1 MKRYLILG
9 IALGIFGGL
18 RAQPIDLPAPQK
30 TGGLPVMEALA
41 KRATGRSFD
50 AARELSP
57 QQLANLCWAA
67 FGVNR
72 PDGRRTAPSASN
84 KQENEI
90 YLLLRQGAYVYDAA
104 QHRLQPVVA
113 EDLRG
118 LARSPAP
125 VVIVYIADLAKR
137 DSGTPE
143 AKKQVACIDSGF
155 ISENVYLYCASEGLA
170 TGYRGGFDRAALTA
184 KLSLRPTQELIAV
197 QPVGYPAPAAP

>member
-1 MKRYLILG
+1 MKRALILLV
-9 IALGIFGGL
+9 ALGFLGGL
-18 RAQPIDLPAPQK
+18 RAQPIDLPAPQR
-30 TGGLPVMEALA
+30 TGGMPVMEALA
-41 KRATGRSFD
+41 KRATARAFD
-50 AARELSP
+50 SRELSP

-90 YLLLRQGAYVYDAA
+90 YLLLKQGAYVYDAGR
-104 QHRLQPVVA
+104 HRLQPVVA
-113 EDLRG
+113 EDLRS

-170 TGYRGGFDRAALTA
+170 TGYRGGFDRMALAA